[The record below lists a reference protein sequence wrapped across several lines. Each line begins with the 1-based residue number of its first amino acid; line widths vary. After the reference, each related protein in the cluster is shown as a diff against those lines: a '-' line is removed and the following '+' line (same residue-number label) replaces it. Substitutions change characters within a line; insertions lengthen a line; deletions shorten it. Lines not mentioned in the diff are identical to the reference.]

1 MAHIQQ
7 LLDACRLGEVNA
19 VLALLNHVDVNAS
32 DHQGVTALQMASA
45 CGRIVIVRE
54 LLARG
59 AALEQANNLGWTPLL
74 HACRRGRL
82 DVADILIANKSN
94 VNARTKHGT
103 SALVLAARGGHSLV
117 VKSLLDAGV
126 ETWPQTA
133 VDVTV
138 CEISALMAA
147 SQKGHHSV
155 VRLLLD
161 KGADVNARAP
171 STGVSALSFA
181 ALSSNV
187 SCCEILVQRGADPDQ
202 YDVNGRTPYYL
213 ARHKSVKDYLRQ
225 RTDGASIVDDQIK
238 RSEQTLFLQALL
250 EGDTLKVK
258 SFLERNPSLVDITLT
273 QHDGATPLM
282 LAAVRNQTG
291 VAKLLIEYGCN
302 IDSQDSK
309 NGWTALM
316 QATYHNNEDMVRL
329 LLESNANPRIVNHVD
344 FTAFELATMNMGN
357 TEIYRSLAKATD
369 PNSGVRDEAKKR
381 SWKKFLSRV
390 SSRFGS
396 TLRPS
401 SSRLSLNSTQTIVEA
416 DRTMSKKEF
425 DRVMKD
431 SERQRRMAEK
441 MERRKIVSAKSM
453 LDLSATPSP
462 ASLAM
467 KTWAPAKNLGYKRN
481 SQSTCNLTSIG
492 MRNPNCSPGSSATAV
507 ALSGTSSGSS
517 TLTND
522 RNKRKPLIHS
532 PPSTRSQSSLPL
544 SEAVEHLED
553 EEDVAGVLR
562 QLSLQSYTPVFEE
575 NEVDME
581 AFLTLN
587 DKDLCELG
595 INESLARNDILS
607 AITRIS
613 TRNRISSPC

>member
-1 MAHIQQ
+1 
-7 LLDACRLGEVNA
+7 
-19 VLALLNHVDVNAS
+19 
-32 DHQGVTALQMASA
+32 
-45 CGRIVIVRE
+45 
-54 LLARG
+54 
-59 AALEQANNLGWTPLL
+59 
-74 HACRRGRL
+74 
-82 DVADILIANKSN
+82 
-94 VNARTKHGT
+94 
-103 SALVLAARGGHSLV
+103 
-117 VKSLLDAGV
+117 
-126 ETWPQTA
+126 
-133 VDVTV
+133 
-138 CEISALMAA
+138 
-147 SQKGHHSV
+147 
-155 VRLLLD
+155 
-161 KGADVNARAP
+161 
-171 STGVSALSFA
+171 
-181 ALSSNV
+181 
-187 SCCEILVQRGADPDQ
+187 
-202 YDVNGRTPYYL
+202 
-213 ARHKSVKDYLRQ
+213 
-225 RTDGASIVDDQIK
+225 
-238 RSEQTLFLQALL
+238 
-250 EGDTLKVK
+250 
-258 SFLERNPSLVDITLT
+258 
-273 QHDGATPLM
+273 
-282 LAAVRNQTG
+282 
-291 VAKLLIEYGCN
+291 
-302 IDSQDSK
+302 
-309 NGWTALM
+309 
-316 QATYHNNEDMVRL
+316 MVRL
-329 LLESNANPRIVNHVD
+329 LLESNADPKIVNHVN

-357 TEIYRSLAKATD
+357 TEIYRLLAKATD
-369 PNSGVRDEAKKR
+369 PNSGMRDEAKKR
-381 SWKKFLSRV
+381 SWKKFLSKI

-401 SSRLSLNSTQTIVEA
+401 SSRLSLHSTQTIGEA

-425 DRVMKD
+425 DRVVKD
-431 SERQRRMAEK
+431 SERQRRLAEK
-441 MERRKIVSAKSM
+441 MEKRKIVTAKSM

-467 KTWAPAKNLGYKRN
+467 KSWVRLKRFMCSNVISKIILFQAPAKNLGYKRN

-522 RNKRKPLIHS
+522 RTKRKPLIHS

-581 AFLTLN
+581 AFLTLD